1 MNLMNTE
8 EQLKNK
14 LFGSDLEKW
23 LQEMDASSDEVKQL
37 QESMSRLAMNSEVLR
52 EYKEKSLL
60 VEAYRVYKIQE
71 DSEKRR
77 VDVREAREAVIQVEN
92 TMNSFIME
100 MRSNMESLVN
110 GFAEVSR
117 KVEEH
122 VYAESEARIKERD
135 ALEKLLVKL
144 GD

>member
-52 EYKEKSLL
+52 GYKEKSLL